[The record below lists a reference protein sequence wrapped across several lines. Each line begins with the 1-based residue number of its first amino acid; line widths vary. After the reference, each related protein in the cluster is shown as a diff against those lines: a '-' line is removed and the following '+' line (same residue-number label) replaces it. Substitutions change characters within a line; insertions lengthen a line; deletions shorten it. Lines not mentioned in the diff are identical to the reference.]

1 MMLGSLVFVHCLA
14 TANFSPSQRV
24 VRPVALWKHSGLL
37 EQQESNAN
45 RTAPL
50 LQFPFTLSGPGAF
63 AVLDFG
69 KEVGGFTTVTFGAV
83 TPQASV
89 GLAYSE
95 STNFAA
101 CPAPVTRSG
110 TPCDMEVRPSTRPS
124 CACEFGPHNQSGAG
138 DHSNGGTPA
147 PGASRLD
154 LTLSSGAIDSH
165 SVFRPQTAQMR
176 GGFRYLNLFLQRAGT
191 VVVSNVTLYF
201 TPAPEMSNPADYK
214 NHFHSSDALLNDI
227 WYGCAYTTQMCTIA
241 SDQGRQWPSP
251 PSGWNNGVLVG
262 KGASVLVDGAKRD
275 RTIWPGDLGI
285 SVATALATTG
295 DVSASRNSLAT
306 LFEHQDPETGM
317 VPYAGPPVF
326 CQEPEGQSCGTKKR
340 RYNSDTYHLWA
351 LVAVHQLW
359 ESTVDARWLREIYP
373 AYAKAV
379 KCSLRKVQTKPDPE
393 DPTSKLPCP
402 AGERPDTVR
411 AAHDNGSCDCD
422 DYCAS
427 DWSGSVKQARP
438 HWRGAA
444 SAIPGARLDCL
455 CVQGTHWCP
464 RNASKCRDSCER
476 QGKPTPIDYCI
487 KAPPMPPSLGLMVVD
502 QTADWQR
509 SGQGG
514 KNLAAN
520 ALLCHV
526 LATGSEIASL
536 LGEHADAAT
545 FLSAS
550 TKLRAAINGPA
561 LWDEERGAFRDNPL
575 STVYPQ
581 DGNSLALWF
590 NLTSAANA
598 QHISQ
603 YLGSN
608 LGQFGASSPEWNG
621 DIGNFPGSMEV
632 RGQLSLGTA
641 EATRRGLALI
651 RTQWGYMLEH
661 PNSTQSTFWEGM
673 HADGSFAFQTIYMSH
688 AHGWATG
695 PAAALTHHVLGI
707 RPAVAPAVGDGR
719 GDGGGENARG
729 SGTLVLRQTYVV
741 SPSPADLTACEGSLS
756 FGGGKVGLQWE
767 AMAHRFVMKLNA
779 TEHPAGS
786 RALVA
791 LPVPLMAAASKGLTK
806 TEKARLELHLD
817 GDLVWRT
824 RMPNKNPDHA
834 IDDEAKDGPNP
845 DEQSMSRMARSKG
858 VEMIGLEPS
867 SLPWRVRLRLSH
879 PRYIL
884 LELKVL

>member
-1 MMLGSLVFVHCLA
+1 MLRNRMELLGSLVLYLQCLA
-14 TANFSPSQRV
+14 AANFSPSQRLLE
-24 VRPVALWKHSGLL
+24 PVALWKHSGVLD
-37 EQQESNAN
+37 EQQGGAKLAN
-45 RTAPL
+45 RSAS
-50 LQFPFTLSGPGAF
+50 LQFPLTLSGPGAF

-69 KEVGGFTTVTFGAV
+69 KEVGGFTTVSFGAV
-83 TPQASV
+83 TPGASV

-101 CPAPVTRSG
+101 CPAPRVTRSG
-110 TPCDMEVRPSTRPS
+110 TACDMEVRPSTRPS

-154 LTLSSGAIDSH
+154 LTLSTGAIDSH
-165 SVFRPQTAQMR
+165 AVFRPETAQMR
-176 GGFRYLNLFLQRAGT
+176 GGFRYLNLFLERAGT

-201 TPAPEMSNPADYK
+201 TPAPEMTNPADYK

-241 SDQGRQWPSP
+241 SDQGRQWPAP

-262 KGASVLVDGAKRD
+262 QGGSVLVDGAKRD
-275 RTIWPGDLGI
+275 RTIWPGDMGV

-295 DVSASRNSLAT
+295 DVNASRNSLAT
-306 LFEHQDPETGM
+306 LFEHQDPESGM

-326 CQEPEGQSCGTKKR
+326 CQEPEGQSCGATKG

-379 KCSLRKVQTKPDPE
+379 KCSLRKVQTDPDPE
-393 DPTSKLPCP
+393 DPTCTLPCP
-402 AGERPDTVR
+402 TGERPDVVR
-411 AAHDNGSCDCD
+411 ASHDNGSCDCD

-438 HWRGAA
+438 HWSGAA

-455 CVQGTHWCP
+455 CVRGTHWCP
-464 RNASKCRDSCER
+464 KNASKCSDSCE
-476 QGKPTPIDYCI
+476 QLGKPTPVDYCI
-487 KAPPMPPSLGLMVVD
+487 KAPPLPSSLGLMVVD

-514 KNLAAN
+514 KNIAAN
-520 ALLCHV
+520 ALLYHV
-526 LATGSEIASL
+526 LATGSEIASVV
-536 LGEHADAAT
+536 GNHADAAT

-550 TKLRAAINGPA
+550 RKLRAAINGPA
-561 LWDEERGAFRDNPL
+561 LWDEKRGAFRDNPL

-581 DGNSLALWF
+581 DGNALALWF
-590 NLTSAANA
+590 NLTSSANA
-598 QHISQ
+598 QRVSQ

-621 DIGNFPGSMEV
+621 DISNFAGSMEV
-632 RGQLSLGTA
+632 RGQLSLGSV

-651 RTQWGYMLEH
+651 RTQWGYMLKH

-673 HADGSFAFQTIYMSH
+673 HADGSFAFQTIY
-688 AHGWATG
+688 
-695 PAAALTHHVLGI
+695 THTAGQ
-707 RPAVAPAVGDGR
+707 R
-719 GDGGGENARG
+719 
-729 SGTLVLRQTYVV
+729 
-741 SPSPADLTACEGSLS
+741 DL
-756 FGGGKVGLQWE
+756 
-767 AMAHRFVMKLNA
+767 
-779 TEHPAGS
+779 
-786 RALVA
+786 
-791 LPVPLMAAASKGLTK
+791 
-806 TEKARLELHLD
+806 
-817 GDLVWRT
+817 
-824 RMPNKNPDHA
+824 
-834 IDDEAKDGPNP
+834 
-845 DEQSMSRMARSKG
+845 
-858 VEMIGLEPS
+858 
-867 SLPWRVRLRLSH
+867 RLRSLITCSAFALLPQRFTKMAVVDLRTQRKATRSH
-879 PRYIL
+879 CNRHMLCHRRQPI
-884 LELKVL
+884 

>member
-1 MMLGSLVFVHCLA
+1 MMLHIRMALLGSLVLHLHGLA
-14 TANFSPSQRV
+14 AANFSPSQRLLE
-24 VRPVALWKHSGLL
+24 PVALWKHSGAL
-37 EQQESNAN
+37 EQHEGARSAN
-45 RTAPL
+45 RLAS

-69 KEVGGFTTVTFGAV
+69 KEVGGFTTVAFGAV
-83 TPQASV
+83 TPGASV

-110 TPCDMEVRPSTRPS
+110 TPCDMEVRPTTRPS
-124 CACEFGPHNQSGAG
+124 CACEFGPYNQSGAG

-154 LTLSSGAIDSH
+154 LTLSTGTIDSH
-165 SVFRPQTAQMR
+165 AVFRPEPAQMR
-176 GGFRYLNLFLQRAGT
+176 GGFRYLNLFLERAGT
-191 VVVSNVTLYF
+191 VVVSNVTVYF
-201 TPAPEMSNPADYK
+201 TPAPEMTNPADYK

-251 PSGWNNGVLVG
+251 PSGWNNNALVG
-262 KGASVLVDGAKRD
+262 QGDSVLVDGAKRD
-275 RTIWPGDLGI
+275 RTIWPGDMGI

-295 DVSASRNSLAT
+295 DVNASRNSLAT
-306 LFEHQDPETGM
+306 LFEHQDPESGM
-317 VPYAGPPVF
+317 VPYVGPPVF
-326 CQEPEGQSCGTKKR
+326 CQEPEGQSCGTKKG

-359 ESTVDARWLREIYP
+359 EFTVDARWLREIYP

-379 KCSLRKVQTKPDPE
+379 KCSLRKVQTEPDPE
-393 DPTSKLPCP
+393 NPTCKLPCP
-402 AGERPDTVR
+402 AGERPDVVR

-438 HWRGAA
+438 HWSGAA

-464 RNASKCRDSCER
+464 KNVSKCSDSCE
-476 QGKPTPIDYCI
+476 QLGKPTPVGYCI
-487 KAPPMPPSLGLMVVD
+487 KAPPLPSSLGLMVVD

-514 KNLAAN
+514 KNIVAN
-520 ALLCHV
+520 ALLYHV
-526 LATGSEIASL
+526 LATGSEIASV

-550 TKLRAAINGPA
+550 TNLRAAINGAA
-561 LWDEERGAFRDNPL
+561 LWDAARGAFRDNPL

-590 NLTSAANA
+590 NLTSTANA
-598 QHISQ
+598 QRISQ

-621 DIGNFPGSMEV
+621 DIGNF
-632 RGQLSLGTA
+632 
-641 EATRRGLALI
+641 
-651 RTQWGYMLEH
+651 
-661 PNSTQSTFWEGM
+661 
-673 HADGSFAFQTIYMSH
+673 
-688 AHGWATG
+688 
-695 PAAALTHHVLGI
+695 
-707 RPAVAPAVGDGR
+707 
-719 GDGGGENARG
+719 
-729 SGTLVLRQTYVV
+729 
-741 SPSPADLTACEGSLS
+741 
-756 FGGGKVGLQWE
+756 
-767 AMAHRFVMKLNA
+767 
-779 TEHPAGS
+779 
-786 RALVA
+786 
-791 LPVPLMAAASKGLTK
+791 
-806 TEKARLELHLD
+806 
-817 GDLVWRT
+817 
-824 RMPNKNPDHA
+824 
-834 IDDEAKDGPNP
+834 
-845 DEQSMSRMARSKG
+845 
-858 VEMIGLEPS
+858 
-867 SLPWRVRLRLSH
+867 
-879 PRYIL
+879 
-884 LELKVL
+884 